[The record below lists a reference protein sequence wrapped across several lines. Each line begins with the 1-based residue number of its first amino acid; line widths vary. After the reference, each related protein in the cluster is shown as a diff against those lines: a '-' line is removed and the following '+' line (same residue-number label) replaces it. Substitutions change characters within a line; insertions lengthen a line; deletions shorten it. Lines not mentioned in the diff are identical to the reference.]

1 MVGAAGIAAADNGVV
16 AEAAPDTSVALR
28 RYAFAA
34 LGHARQGCGLTRWRQ
49 AAPALVTGQTH
60 HHSLHDQA
68 NATA

>member
-34 LGHARQGCGLTRWRQ
+34 LGHARQLW
-49 AAPALVTGQTH
+49 PA
-60 HHSLHDQA
+60 SE
-68 NATA
+68 